1 MMHALGFV
9 TSCECESPPR
19 KDVAPHLGPVLE
31 VHPFCDGL
39 GGLLVGLGSGL
50 VDFGGCGVGACPRPW
65 RADICCARQDLA
77 TTAAEPGPILE
88 KAGSL
93 LGFGFSWVAW
103 CPFLGC
109 WVSGVVASR

>member
-39 GGLLVGLGSGL
+39 GGCWSVWVLGWWLSGVCLLVVAGLDL
-50 VDFGGCGVGACPRPW
+50 NFWLPGAIW
-65 RADICCARQDLA
+65 
-77 TTAAEPGPILE
+77 T
-88 KAGSL
+88 
-93 LGFGFSWVAW
+93 
-103 CPFLGC
+103 
-109 WVSGVVASR
+109 